1 MSLDIL
7 YILSLASAS
16 MVCSCERVS
25 KECDLLPLFYKTKS
39 GLSFC
44 REFFSINFGEKLGTI
59 LLDFLKCF
67 LRHSKG
73 LWFIFSVD
81 MMSSVQTD

>member
-25 KECDLLPLFYKTKS
+25 KECNLLPLFYKTKS

-44 REFFSINFGEKLGTI
+44 RGFFPLILEKKLATI

-81 MMSSVQTD
+81 IMNSVQTD